1 MSMCAPPPRQRISD
15 MNANNGKIQVA
26 DKFRHL
32 NPIHNLTDSITA
44 GNFHSIRTK
53 GKTWKLQTGGETYS
67 YIRPEDGDPLPNLDV
82 VILNIHPG
90 PANSRVFYPGAYQED
105 QTNAPTCAS
114 LDGVVPDPGGPS
126 RQHKTCNG
134 CPNDQWKPNRGGKDC
149 RRAAIVPLPY
159 MQTRPPLPKAMD
171 EPVFFK
177 VPPGSLKVFKAYCDD
192 LQRRG
197 AHFASVITRISFN
210 PEKQFEMVF
219 KFLKPLTDGDA
230 NLILPLIED
239 PATKNIIGSM
249 QEFKQVAAPAMDVP
263 QETGFAAAFGRKVET
278 LEDEV
283 TLPRQDLMP
292 VKRGRGRPK
301 KIVEEDEGQEAQPAE
316 DAKDVQEAAEAQ
328 PSAFEEPQDSELDSM
343 MNQVLGS
350 KIGKMMS

>member
-1 MSMCAPPPRQRISD
+1 
-15 MNANNGKIQVA
+15 MNANNGKIPVA

-44 GNFHSIRTK
+44 GNFHSIRMK

-67 YIRPEDGDPLPNLDV
+67 YIRSEDGDPLPNLDV
-82 VILNIHPG
+82 VIVGIHPG
-90 PANSRVFYPGAYQED
+90 PANSRVYYPGAYQED
-105 QTNAPTCAS
+105 QTNPPTCAS
-114 LDGVVPDPGGPS
+114 LNGVVPDPGVPIP
-126 RQHKTCNG
+126 QHKTCNG

-149 RRAAIVPLPY
+149 KEHKRVAIVPLPY
-159 MQTRPPLPKAMD
+159 MKTRPALEKALN

-177 VPPGSLKVFKAYCDD
+177 VPPASLKVFKAYCDS
-192 LQRRG
+192 LQARG

-230 NLILPLIED
+230 GLILPLLDD

-249 QEFKQVAAPAMDVP
+249 QEFKQLAPAVDVP

-278 LEDEV
+278 LEGEV
-283 TLPRQDLMP
+283 GGQELVPA
-292 VKRGRGRPK
+292 KRGRGRPRK
-301 KIVEEDEGQEAQPAE
+301 VAEENEGQEAQPAG
-316 DAKDVQEAAEAQ
+316 DAKDVQEVAEAQ
-328 PSAFEEPQDSELDSM
+328 SSAFEEPQDSELDSM